1 MSFLRSP
8 ITAGPVRP
16 TVLTDIFSY
25 QSHCFVF
32 LFLFIYIYIFFFFII
47 SNYSTTWSS
56 RADWWII
63 DKPPVF

>member
-8 ITAGPVRP
+8 IMAGPVRP

-32 LFLFIYIYIFFFFII
+32 LFLFIYIYIFFFII
-47 SNYSTTWSS
+47 SNYSTL
-56 RADWWII
+56 
-63 DKPPVF
+63 VL